1 MIYRFGPF
9 TFDGFKLWRDG
20 EEVALEQQQI
30 DVLSML
36 IEWAQSRPEPYVN
49 KAEMIKRLFAN
60 PDNPKQLTVSDPPH
74 SLSGAVSTLR
84 SALGLNP
91 DGEPYITRT
100 QYRLNATIERIE
112 DAGGSQA
119 GGETQHAA
127 LAAGADPQNS
137 PYVGP
142 QPFLPERSANF
153 FGREEEVKELVRLL
167 SRPTTRVVALY
178 SPSGAGKT
186 SLLNTALRNE
196 LIESGHQVLST
207 ARVGVPTGTPTLSPG
222 QNQYTFA
229 AIASMEQENEAVLR
243 QGTLSWASY
252 LSVKG
257 VGQHSVLVIDQLEE
271 IVTIDK
277 SGSPLQKEEFFVQLR
292 EAVARDSSLRVLLAF
307 REEYLAQLQR
317 LAGELSQMWEPY
329 PLTLLSREDCVLAI
343 KEPALRHGVKFDDD
357 VLRQLV
363 AKLTT
368 VRYMDEW
375 GMLCEEPGKFVEP
388 LQLQLICDTLW
399 RSLPHHRQ
407 NISWGD
413 LRHASKPERTSE
425 AALGTEQ
432 TISRFVES
440 VLYRFCEQAT
450 QGASHATRD
459 ADAPTFPEE
468 LTILS
473 CLQFVSERGM
483 RTLVRRDKDWTG
495 DLPNAVA
502 DGLAARHFLRVE
514 QRHGD
519 RWYELA
525 HDTLIRPVV
534 DRANKIDDDALRAI
548 FSSVVR
554 DVTSTP
560 RARQEGITEV
570 SIAQEFCLI
579 FVARDGSRLQTSL
592 ATLENTAVR
601 LPLWVVEA
609 LASRGILRKVQLQG
623 QEGYELTHWR
633 MALALFRER
642 FVAMD
647 RLYNARKLLATHL
660 DLCLAADASPAV
672 WYQNSDTILK
682 DVEELVGIA
691 KLSDMEARF
700 ALCASLATGYHLK
713 NFIVQIR
720 TKFLG
725 LAVATLLDAVRYTP
739 DSNVRRHAALALE
752 FFPFEQREDLLL
764 DIALNDPDESVQN
777 AAASVLAKLEN
788 ANYLERLFGLLDVPA
803 SRPNA
808 LKVLAW
814 VHDAAPTNGGLRF
827 EEGRKQLSLSSRLRL
842 RATVTGIRWK
852 DARWRI
858 LVALLITLVSTILVT
873 VPPRALLATFGLT
886 ITQFA
891 PMGLFE
897 GAFQGVAGAIIWS
910 LCIGG
915 SLLCWWFV
923 GERQRPRQGRFSTVV
938 GALGG
943 LAGGVV
949 NTFALVLV
957 YGQSTLA
964 EMRWIPTKESSQ
976 LEALTETGLALAMPF
991 YGMFVGL
998 GVGLAARR
1006 MRQRR
1011 RRSVPE
1017 QKSTSVPEQKSAND
1031 PSEMRGMFTSTAKQ
1045 TLIYGWFILTPLVV
1059 AAVAF
1064 SAFLAAV
1071 PHQPAGYSP
1080 KLFGE
1085 ALSLYFGGIGLII
1098 GLFIGLHI
1106 LRKGL
1111 EIPGDEELS

>member
-1 MIYRFGPF
+1 MTYRFGPF
-9 TFDGFKLWRDG
+9 IFDGFKLWRDG
-20 EEVALEQQQI
+20 GQVDIEQQQI
-30 DVLSML
+30 EVLRVL
-36 IEWAQSRPEPYVN
+36 VEWAESRPEPYVD
-49 KAEMIKRLFAN
+49 KGEMIRRLFAD
-60 PDNPKQLTVSDPPH
+60 PARPGRLTVNDPPH
-74 SLSGAVSTLR
+74 SLSVAVGNLR
-84 SALGLNP
+84 IKLGERP
-91 DGEPYITRT
+91 DGEPYITKGR
-100 QYRLNATIERIE
+100 YRLNAVIEPAE
-112 DAGGSQA
+112 DANGSNA
-119 GGETQHAA
+119 DEESAHAA
-127 LAAGADPQNS
+127 LAAAGADPQNS

-142 QPFLPERSANF
+142 QPFPRERSADF
-153 FGREEEVKELVRLL
+153 FGREDEVKDLARLL
-167 SRPTTRVVALY
+167 SDPGTRVVALY

-186 SLLNTALRNE
+186 SLLNTALRDE
-196 LIESGHQVLST
+196 LGKSGHQVLPT
-207 ARVGVPTGTPTLSPG
+207 ARVGVPPGAPLPSPD

-229 AIASMEQENEAVLR
+229 AIASMEQETEAVLR
-243 QGTLSWASY
+243 QGALSWTRY

-257 VGQHSVLVIDQLEE
+257 VGQRSVLIIDQLEE

-277 SGSPLQKEEFFVQLR
+277 SGSPRQKEEFFVQLR
-292 EAVARDSSLRVLLAF
+292 EAVVRDSSLRVLLAF

-317 LAGELSQMWEPY
+317 LAGELSQVWNSY
-329 PLTLLSREDCVLAI
+329 PLTLLRRKDCELAI
-343 KEPALRHGVKFDDD
+343 KEPASRHGVKFEED

-368 VRYMDEW
+368 VRYEDEW
-375 GMLCEEPGKFVEP
+375 GTLCEEPGEFVEP

-399 RSLPHHRQ
+399 RSLPAHRQ
-407 NISWGD
+407 NISWSD
-413 LRHASKPERTSE
+413 LRHASRSE
-425 AALGTEQ
+425 GSSETALGTEQ

-450 QGASHATRD
+450 QGASAAARS
-459 ADAPTFPEE
+459 ADAPAFPEE
-468 LTILS
+468 LTILG

-483 RTLVRRDKDWTG
+483 RTQVRRDKDWTG

-502 DGLAARHFLRVE
+502 DGLAAHQFLRVE

-534 DRANKIDDDALRAI
+534 DRAHKIDDDAMRAI

-554 DVTSTP
+554 DVAALP
-560 RARQEGITEV
+560 HARQESITETA
-570 SIAQEFCLI
+570 IAQESCLI
-579 FVARDGSRLQTSL
+579 FIARDGSRLQTSL
-592 ATLENTAVR
+592 ATLENISVR
-601 LPLWVVEA
+601 LPFWIIEA

-623 QEGYELTHWR
+623 QVGYELTHWR
-633 MALALFRER
+633 MALALHRER

-660 DLCLAADASPAV
+660 DLCLAADASPAT
-672 WYQNSDTILK
+672 WYRNSDNILK

-700 ALCASLATGYHLK
+700 VLCASLTTGYHLED
-713 NFIVQIR
+713 
-720 TKFLG
+720 L
-725 LAVATLLDAVRYTP
+725 VAQVRHRFPELTAETLQESVRYP
-739 DSNVRRHAALALE
+739 LDSNVRRHAALALGL
-752 FFPFEQREDLLL
+752 FPFERREDILL
-764 DIALNDPDESVQN
+764 DLALRDPDESVQN
-777 AAASVLAKLEN
+777 AAACVLAKFEN

-803 SRPNA
+803 SRSSA

-814 VHDAAPTNGGLRF
+814 VHDAAPANDGRRF
-827 EEGRKQLSLSSRLRL
+827 EEGRKQLSLASRLRL
-842 RATVTGIRWK
+842 RARLTGLRWQ
-852 DARWRI
+852 DAKWRV

-873 VPPRALLATFGLT
+873 VPPRALLATFSLT
-886 ITQFA
+886 ITQLA

-910 LCIGG
+910 LFIGG
-915 SLLCWWFV
+915 SLVCWWFV

-943 LAGGVV
+943 LTGGVV
-949 NTFALVLV
+949 NTLALILV
-957 YGQSTLA
+957 YGQGTLA
-964 EMRWIPTKESSQ
+964 EMRWIPTKESGQFES
-976 LEALTETGLALAMPF
+976 LTETGLALAMPF
-991 YGMFVGL
+991 YGVCVGL

-1006 MRQRR
+1006 MRQRWR
-1011 RRSVPE
+1011 KSGPE
-1017 QKSTSVPEQKSAND
+1017 QQSLHASSEIRVVFASTL
-1031 PSEMRGMFTSTAKQ
+1031 KQ
-1045 TLIYGWFILTPLVV
+1045 TLVYGWFILTPLVV

-1064 SAFLAAV
+1064 RAFLTVV
-1071 PHQPAGYSP
+1071 PHQPADYGP

-1111 EIPGDEELS
+1111 RIPGDEELS

>member
-1 MIYRFGPF
+1 MTYRFGPF

-20 EEVALEQQQI
+20 EQVDIEQQQI
-30 DVLSML
+30 EVLSTL
-36 IEWAQSRPEPYVN
+36 IEWAESRSEPYVD
-49 KAEMIKRLFAN
+49 KEEMIWRLFAD
-60 PDNPKQLTVSDPPH
+60 PDRPGRLTVNDPAH
-74 SLSGAVSTLR
+74 SLRVAVGNLR
-84 SALGLNP
+84 NKLGERP
-91 DGEPYITRT
+91 DGEPYITKGR
-100 QYRLNATIERIE
+100 YRLDAKIKPVE
-112 DAGGSQA
+112 DADGSHA
-119 GGETQHAA
+119 GEEAPYAA
-127 LAAGADPQNS
+127 LAVAGADPQNS

-142 QPFLPERSANF
+142 QPFPQERSADF
-153 FGREEEVKELVRLL
+153 FGREEEVKDLVCLL
-167 SRPTTRVVALY
+167 SDPDTRVVALF

-186 SLLNTALRNE
+186 SLLNTALRDA
-196 LIESGHQVLST
+196 LIRRGHQVLPT
-207 ARVGVPTGTPTLSPG
+207 ARVGVPTGTPTPSPG

-229 AIASMEQENEAVLR
+229 AVVSMEQENEAVLR
-243 QGTLSWASY
+243 QGTLSWAAY
-252 LSVKG
+252 LSPKG
-257 VGQHSVLVIDQLEE
+257 VGQRNVLVIDQLEE

-277 SGSPLQKEEFFVQLR
+277 SGSPRQKEEFFVELR
-292 EAVARDSSLRVLLAF
+292 EAVARDPSLRVLLAF

-317 LAGELSQMWEPY
+317 LAGELSQMWKPY
-329 PLTLLSREDCVLAI
+329 PLTLLRRKDCELAI
-343 KEPALRHGVKFDDD
+343 KEPASRHGVKFEED

-368 VRYMDEW
+368 VRYEDEW
-375 GMLCEEPGKFVEP
+375 GTLCEEPGEFVEP

-399 RSLPHHRQ
+399 RSLPAHRQ

-413 LRHASKPERTSE
+413 LRHASRPESPSE

-450 QGASHATRD
+450 QGASATTCS
-459 ADAPTFPEE
+459 AGAPAFPEE
-468 LTILS
+468 LTILG

-483 RTLVRRDKDWTG
+483 RTQVRRDKDWTG

-502 DGLAARHFLRVE
+502 DGLAAHQFLRVE

-534 DRANKIDDDALRAI
+534 DRANKIDDDAMRAI
-548 FSSVVR
+548 FSTVVR
-554 DVTSTP
+554 DLAFTP
-560 RARQEGITEV
+560 RARQEGITEAA
-570 SIAQEFCLI
+570 IAQESCLI
-579 FVARDGSRLQTSL
+579 FVARDGSRLQASL
-592 ATLENTAVR
+592 ATLENTSVR
-601 LPLWVVEA
+601 LPLWSIEA

-623 QEGYELTHWR
+623 QAGYELTHWR
-633 MALALFRER
+633 MALALHRER

-660 DLCLAADASPAV
+660 DLCLAADAAPAI
-672 WYQNSDTILK
+672 WYQNSDNILK
-682 DVEELVGIA
+682 DVEELVGVA

-700 ALCASLATGYHLK
+700 ALCASLATGYHLEEFVTQVR
-713 NFIVQIR
+713 N
-720 TKFLG
+720 KFPE
-725 LAVATLLDAVRYTP
+725 LAADTLQESVRYP
-739 DSNVRRHAALALE
+739 SDSNVRRHTALALGL
-752 FFPFEQREDLLL
+752 FSFEQRQDILL
-764 DIALNDPDESVQN
+764 DLALGDPDESVQH
-777 AAASVLAKLEN
+777 AAAGVLAKLEK
-788 ANYLERLFGLLDVPA
+788 ADYLERLFGLLDVPA
-803 SRPNA
+803 SRPDA
-808 LKVLAW
+808 LKALAW
-814 VHDAAPTNGGLRF
+814 IHDATPANDGRRF
-827 EEGRKQLSLSSRLRL
+827 EERRKQLSLSSRLRL
-842 RATVTGIRWK
+842 RAKLTGIRWK
-852 DARWRI
+852 DAKWRV

-886 ITQFA
+886 ITQLA

-910 LCIGG
+910 LFIGG

-923 GERQRPRQGRFSTVV
+923 GERRRPRQGRFSTVV

-949 NTFALVLV
+949 NTFALILV
-957 YGQSTLA
+957 YGPGTLA
-964 EMRWIPTKESSQ
+964 EMRWLPTKESSQ
-976 LEALTETGLALAMPF
+976 LATLTETGLALAMPL
-991 YGMFVGL
+991 YGVLVGL

-1006 MRQRR
+1006 MRKRWR
-1011 RRSVPE
+1011 
-1017 QKSTSVPEQKSAND
+1017 KSMPEQKSAHD
-1031 PSEMRGMFTSTAKQ
+1031 PSEIRVVFASIVKQ

-1059 AAVAF
+1059 AAIAF
-1064 SAFLAAV
+1064 RAFLTVV
-1071 PHQPAGYSP
+1071 PHQPVDYAP

-1111 EIPGDEELS
+1111 HIPGDEELS